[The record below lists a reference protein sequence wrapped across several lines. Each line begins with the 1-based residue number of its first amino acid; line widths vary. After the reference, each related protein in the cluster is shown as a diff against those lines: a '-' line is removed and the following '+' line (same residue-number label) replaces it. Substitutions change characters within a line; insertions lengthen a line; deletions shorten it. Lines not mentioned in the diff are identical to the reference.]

1 MNVTIR
7 GEAVERLATEALVL
21 GIFEGTRR
29 LSGAARAVDRA
40 TGGALAACLD
50 RGDFAGKKEQVAVVY
65 PRGRARAKRVILV
78 GLGPDKELS
87 AERVRSAAGRAVG
100 KARELGVKELATVVH
115 GAGKG
120 GLDPEEAAHAV
131 VEGLLLANYS
141 YDRYR
146 TRNKDKNRPV
156 RAFVLVEA
164 DEDKQAAIKRGAQR
178 GRAHA
183 EGVAF
188 ARDLCNAPSLDMT
201 PSAVAEQALTLAAE
215 DAGVTVTVLDEAE
228 IKKLKMGALLGVAKG
243 SAQKPRFLVLEYKS
257 ADKPKA
263 SLCLV
268 GKGIT
273 FDTGGISLKP
283 ADGMEKMKYDMSG
296 GAAVLGVF
304 HALRRLRPPALHVV
318 GLVPLTENM
327 PGGNAIKPGD
337 ILTAANGMT
346 IEVVNTD
353 AEGRLILADALVHAR
368 RFKPDAVVD
377 LATLTGAV
385 VIALGAHAIG
395 ALGNDARLL
404 ARVRE
409 SGERSGERTWELPMW
424 PEYNELLKSDVADI
438 KNAGIR
444 EAGTIQGAKFLEPF
458 IEGTPWVH
466 LDIAGTAWNDKDKPC
481 APKGSVGVGV
491 RLLLDLIEGWNA
503 GPGLKA

>member
-1 MNVTIR
+1 
-7 GEAVERLATEALVL
+7 
-21 GIFEGTRR
+21 
-29 LSGAARAVDRA
+29 
-40 TGGALAACLD
+40 
-50 RGDFAGKKEQVAVVY
+50 
-65 PRGRARAKRVILV
+65 
-78 GLGPDKELS
+78 
-87 AERVRSAAGRAVG
+87 
-100 KARELGVKELATVVH
+100 
-115 GAGKG
+115 
-120 GLDPEEAAHAV
+120 
-131 VEGLLLANYS
+131 
-141 YDRYR
+141 
-146 TRNKDKNRPV
+146 
-156 RAFVLVEA
+156 
-164 DEDKQAAIKRGAQR
+164 
-178 GRAHA
+178 
-183 EGVAF
+183 
-188 ARDLCNAPSLDMT
+188 
-201 PSAVAEQALTLAAE
+201 
-215 DAGVTVTVLDEAE
+215 
-228 IKKLKMGALLGVAKG
+228 
-243 SAQKPRFLVLEYKS
+243 
-257 ADKPKA
+257 
-263 SLCLV
+263 
-268 GKGIT
+268 
-273 FDTGGISLKP
+273 
-283 ADGMEKMKYDMSG
+283 
-296 GAAVLGVF
+296 
-304 HALRRLRPPALHVV
+304 
-318 GLVPLTENM
+318 
-327 PGGNAIKPGD
+327 
-337 ILTAANGMT
+337 
-346 IEVVNTD
+346 VVNTD